1 MPNPSPIEPLIKTHY
16 PQALSETAFR
26 DHIFQFLE
34 KEHCGDVSRV
44 LLGISQC
51 ADDVNAVHDA
61 DVTLVRR
68 HFSSKLLGPFEM
80 GGLAGMPYAGLT
92 GMLTIAHHIP
102 DGGSALIV
110 YGPHIGIT
118 DQGEL
123 GKLLRPGQHRESPA
137 CGSLTLAVQHLASFP
152 DYQPV
157 HDDDDAEQRMLER
170 RLLPYREQILG
181 AAHPLKAATDIVYIL
196 IHDLI
201 LRYAS
206 AQEREFRCQFL
217 ALAGGVSINT
227 GPQYEDYVDLRHLS
241 VLPLGHA

>member
-1 MPNPSPIEPLIKTHY
+1 
-16 PQALSETAFR
+16 
-26 DHIFQFLE
+26 
-34 KEHCGDVSRV
+34 
-44 LLGISQC
+44 
-51 ADDVNAVHDA
+51 
-61 DVTLVRR
+61 
-68 HFSSKLLGPFEM
+68 
-80 GGLAGMPYAGLT
+80 MPYAGLT

-227 GPQYEDYVDLRHLS
+227 GPQHEDYVDLRHLS